1 MKTLALPLV
10 ICIMAFMAGTA
21 TGQITNSAHDFA
33 KAGAFNAGGEICEA
47 CHTPHNSN
55 TSYSPLWDHAVTSA
69 TFTLYD
75 NTVSSTFDGAT
86 SQPTGTSKLCLSCHD
101 GTVGIDNFGG
111 SGGTTMITG
120 DDLIGI
126 DLTNDHPISFDYTT
140 ALANTD
146 GELYDPSTALSG
158 MTAAGTIATDMLF
171 SNSMEC
177 ASCHDVHN
185 SAGFTNLLVLDNA
198 GSALC
203 LTCHDK

>member
-1 MKTLALPLV
+1 
-10 ICIMAFMAGTA
+10 
-21 TGQITNSAHDFA
+21 
-33 KAGAFNAGGEICEA
+33 
-47 CHTPHNSN
+47 
-55 TSYSPLWDHAVTSA
+55 
-69 TFTLYD
+69 
-75 NTVSSTFDGAT
+75 
-86 SQPTGTSKLCLSCHD
+86 
-101 GTVGIDNFGG
+101 
-111 SGGTTMITG
+111 MITG
-120 DDLIGI
+120 ADLIGT

-158 MTAAGTIATDMLF
+158 MTATGTIAADMLF